1 MPNIMN
7 MKIENAIAKS
17 VRIFHMDHLIVLKHV
32 HSIRKYTCMYAYE
45 RLICIRWSIYFA
57 IL

>member
-7 MKIENAIAKS
+7 MKIENALAKA

-32 HSIRKYTCMYAYE
+32 HSIRKQTSMCAYK
-45 RLICIRWSIYFA
+45 RLICI
-57 IL
+57 L